1 MTPEHNHTPLADL
14 VAEDDWLDRTP
25 LEQVF
30 IDLEV
35 FQTFLTLAEIAVI
48 SASMIDTIS
57 A

>member
-1 MTPEHNHTPLADL
+1 MADL

-35 FQTFLTLAEIAVI
+35 FPTFLTLAAIAVI